1 MDVKNNLHNNKS
13 NPRKLNLLYLGLLL
27 FVTLLTTLYLAS
39 SKAIFAVS
47 DWTFHA
53 ARVEEIY
60 LNLKSGS
67 FFTFIAARTFHNTGA
82 ASFLFYPCI
91 FLYPWAFLRFILSP
105 VNAFYAWYALVTF
118 ATATI
123 SYFSMKA
130 YSKKSLAS
138 FIFSLVYTFAPYRLY
153 LGEAVF
159 GEYLAVT
166 FLPLL
171 FLGIYE
177 VLWGDK
183 KKWYLLAISGALVAY
198 AHILSVFLS
207 LQFAVILFI
216 IKLITSRGI
225 SKDRIKSL
233 LLSAGVCVF
242 LVLPVIVPFFTDF
255 IGQGLFSAYPGIVY
269 TMAMGPRNLLLNPF
283 SAPQNS
289 WNLSFMLM
297 LTILTA
303 WAFIKSRR
311 NWIIYGLGLF
321 ACFLTTRYFPWKLTA
336 GTPFEMVQLPV
347 RYLSYAS
354 LFLTILFAL
363 GSSSVLE
370 EHVTGR
376 KKLALSCSLAVF
388 MALFSLSSLSVYRD
402 TLKHV
407 QDMPKTSANS
417 TQPAPFKRL
426 RDYNYYN
433 QFNYKILFGAF
444 DYMPKSSLTSVQ
456 KQNSLLMHQAYL
468 NGKTLILS
476 PLIKANQISYQVKS
490 EKAADVD
497 LPVIAYKHTTVSVNG
512 QKHAF
517 RRGNRGTVVVGLK
530 RGQNTVTVGYKASP
544 VFYLG
549 IVISILSWLALLI
562 YLVKFKAKYAQ

>member
-1 MDVKNNLHNNKS
+1 MDVKNNLHTNSEN

-39 SKAIFAVS
+39 SKAIFAFS

-82 ASFLFYPCI
+82 ASFLFYPYI
-91 FLYPWAFLRFILSP
+91 FFYPWAFLRFILSP

-118 ATATI
+118 ATAAI
-123 SYFSMKA
+123 SFFSMKA
-130 YSKKSLAS
+130 YSQKSLAS

-153 LGEAVF
+153 LGGAVF

-183 KKWYLLAISGALVAY
+183 KKWYLLAIGGALVAY

-207 LQFAVILFI
+207 LEFAAILFV

-233 LLSAGVCVF
+233 LLAAGTCVL

-255 IGQGLFSAYPGIVY
+255 IGQGLSSAKPGISY
-269 TMAMGPRNLLLNPF
+269 TMEPLYLLLNSF
-283 SAPQNS
+283 SAQKG
-289 WNLSFMLM
+289 WKLSFMLM
-297 LTILTA
+297 LTIFTA
-303 WAFIKSRR
+303 WAFIKSQR

-336 GTPFEMVQLPV
+336 GTPFEMVQLTA

-363 GSSSVLE
+363 GSNDILE
-370 EHVTGR
+370 EHVAGR

-426 RDYNYYN
+426 RDYNYHN

-444 DYMPKSSLTSVQ
+444 DYMPKSSLTSLQ

-468 NGKTLILS
+468 NGKTLTLS
-476 PLIKANQISYQVKS
+476 PLIKANQITYQVKS

-517 RRGNRGTVVVGLK
+517 RRGSRGTVVVSLK
-530 RGQNTVTVGYKASP
+530 RGQNTITAGYKASP
-544 VFYLG
+544 VFYLS
-549 IVISILSWLALLI
+549 IVISILSWLVLLI
-562 YLVKFKAKYAQ
+562 YLVKFKAKYA

>member
-1 MDVKNNLHNNKS
+1 MDVKNNLHTNSEN

-39 SKAIFAVS
+39 SKAIFAFS

-82 ASFLFYPCI
+82 ASFLFYPYI
-91 FLYPWAFLRFILSP
+91 FFYPWAFLRFILSP

-118 ATATI
+118 ATAAI
-123 SYFSMKA
+123 SFFSMKA
-130 YSKKSLAS
+130 YSQKSLAS

-153 LGEAVF
+153 LGGAVF

-177 VLWGDK
+177 VLWGNK
-183 KKWYLLAISGALVAY
+183 KKWYLLAIGGALVAY

-207 LQFAVILFI
+207 LEFAAILFV

-233 LLSAGVCVF
+233 LLAAGTCVL

-255 IGQGLFSAYPGIVY
+255 IGQGLSSAKPGISY
-269 TMAMGPRNLLLNPF
+269 TMEPLYLLLNSF
-283 SAPQNS
+283 SAQKG
-289 WNLSFMLM
+289 WKLSFMLM
-297 LTILTA
+297 LTIFTA
-303 WAFIKSRR
+303 WAFIKSQR

-336 GTPFEMVQLPV
+336 GTPFEMVQLTA

-363 GSSSVLE
+363 GSNDILE
-370 EHVTGR
+370 EHVAGR

-402 TLKHV
+402 ILKHV

-426 RDYNYYN
+426 RDYNYHN

-444 DYMPKSSLTSVQ
+444 DYMPKSSLTSLQ

-468 NGKTLILS
+468 NGKTLTLS
-476 PLIKANQISYQVKS
+476 PLIKANQITYQVKS

-517 RRGNRGTVVVGLK
+517 RRGSRGTVVVSLK
-530 RGQNTVTVGYKASP
+530 RGQNTITAGYKASP
-544 VFYLG
+544 VFYLS
-549 IVISILSWLALLI
+549 IVISILSWLVLLI
-562 YLVKFKAKYAQ
+562 YLVKFKAKYA

>member
-1 MDVKNNLHNNKS
+1 M
-13 NPRKLNLLYLGLLL
+13 NLLYLGLLL

-39 SKAIFAVS
+39 TKAIFAFS

-53 ARVEEIY
+53 SRVEEIY

-82 ASFLFYPCI
+82 ASFLFYPYI
-91 FLYPWAFLRFILSP
+91 FFYPWAFLRFVLSP

-118 ATATI
+118 ATAAI
-123 SYFSMKA
+123 SYFSMKS

-153 LGEAVF
+153 LGGAVF

-183 KKWYLLAISGALVAY
+183 KKWYLLAIGGALVAY

-207 LQFAVILFI
+207 LEFAVILFI

-233 LLSAGVCVF
+233 LLAAGVCVL

-255 IGQGLFSAYPGIVY
+255 IGQGLSSAKPGISY
-269 TMAMGPRNLLLNPF
+269 TMEPLYLLLNSF
-283 SAPQNS
+283 SAQKG
-289 WNLSFMLM
+289 WKLSFMLM
-297 LTILTA
+297 LTIFTA

-321 ACFLTTRYFPWKLTA
+321 ACFLATRYFPWKLTA
-336 GTPFEMVQLPV
+336 GTPFEMFQLTA

-363 GSSSVLE
+363 GSDDVLE
-370 EHVTGR
+370 EHVAGR
-376 KKLALSCSLAVF
+376 KKLTLSCSLAVF
-388 MALFSLSSLSVYRD
+388 MALFSLSSLSVYQD

-407 QDMPKTSANS
+407 QDMPKITANS

-426 RDYNYYN
+426 RNYNYYN

-444 DYMPKSSLTSVQ
+444 DYMPKSSLTSLQ

-468 NGKTLILS
+468 NGKTLTLS
-476 PLIKANQISYQVKS
+476 PLIKANQITYQVKS

-517 RRGNRGTVVVGLK
+517 HRGNRGTVVVGLK
-530 RGQNTVTVGYKASP
+530 RGQNTITVGYKASP
-544 VFYLG
+544 VFYLS
-549 IVISILSWLALLI
+549 IVISIFSWLALLI
-562 YLVKFKAKYAQ
+562 YLVKFRTK

>member
-1 MDVKNNLHNNKS
+1 MDVKNNLHNNGES

-39 SKAIFAVS
+39 TKAIFAFS

-53 ARVEEIY
+53 SRVEEIY

-82 ASFLFYPCI
+82 ASFLFYPYI
-91 FLYPWAFLRFILSP
+91 FFYPWAFLRFVLSP

-118 ATATI
+118 STAAI
-123 SYFSMKA
+123 SYFSMKS

-153 LGEAVF
+153 LGGAVF

-183 KKWYLLAISGALVAY
+183 KKWYLLAIGGALVAY

-207 LQFAVILFI
+207 LEFAVILFI

-233 LLSAGVCVF
+233 LLAAGVCVL

-255 IGQGLFSAYPGIVY
+255 IGQGLSSAKPGISY
-269 TMAMGPRNLLLNPF
+269 TMEPLYLLLNSF
-283 SAPQNS
+283 SAQKG
-289 WNLSFMLM
+289 WKLSFMLM
-297 LTILTA
+297 LTIFTA

-336 GTPFEMVQLPV
+336 GTPFEMVQLTA

-363 GSSSVLE
+363 GSDDVLE
-370 EHVTGR
+370 EHVAGR
-376 KKLALSCSLAVF
+376 KKLTLSCSLAVF
-388 MALFSLSSLSVYRD
+388 MALFSLSSLSVYWD
-402 TLKHV
+402 TLQHV
-407 QDMPKTSANS
+407 QDMPKTTANS

-426 RDYNYYN
+426 RNYNYYN

-444 DYMPKSSLTSVQ
+444 DYMPKSSLTSLQ

-468 NGKTLILS
+468 NGKTLTLS
-476 PLIKANQISYQVKS
+476 PLIKANQITYQVKS
-490 EKAADVD
+490 EKTADVD
-497 LPVIAYKHTTVSVNG
+497 LPVIAYKHTIVSVNG
-512 QKHAF
+512 QEHAF

-544 VFYLG
+544 IFYLS
-549 IVISILSWLALLI
+549 IVISIFSWLALLI
-562 YLVKFKAKYAQ
+562 YLVKFRTK

>member
-1 MDVKNNLHNNKS
+1 MDVKNNLHNNGES

-39 SKAIFAVS
+39 SKAIFAFS

-53 ARVEEIY
+53 SRVEEIY

-82 ASFLFYPCI
+82 ASFLFYPYI
-91 FLYPWAFLRFILSP
+91 FFYPWAFLRFVLSP

-118 ATATI
+118 ATAAI

-153 LGEAVF
+153 LGGAVF

-183 KKWYLLAISGALVAY
+183 KKWYLLAIGGALVAY

-207 LQFAVILFI
+207 LEFAVILFI

-225 SKDRIKSL
+225 SKDRIMSL
-233 LLSAGVCVF
+233 LLAAGVCVL

-255 IGQGLFSAYPGIVY
+255 IGQGLSSAKPGISY
-269 TMAMGPRNLLLNPF
+269 TMEPLYLLLNSF
-283 SAPQNS
+283 SAQKG
-289 WNLSFMLM
+289 WKLSFMLM
-297 LTILTA
+297 LTIFTA
-303 WAFIKSRR
+303 WAFIKSQR

-336 GTPFEMVQLPV
+336 GTPFEMVQLTA

-363 GSSSVLE
+363 GSNDILE
-370 EHVTGR
+370 EHVAGR
-376 KKLALSCSLAVF
+376 KKLALGCSLAVF

-407 QDMPKTSANS
+407 QDMPKTTANS

-426 RDYNYYN
+426 RNYNYYN

-444 DYMPKSSLTSVQ
+444 DYMPKSSLTSLQ

-468 NGKTLILS
+468 NGKTLTLS
-476 PLIKANQISYQVKS
+476 PLIKANQITYQVKS

-517 RRGNRGTVVVGLK
+517 RRGSRGTVVVSIK
-530 RGQNTVTVGYKASP
+530 RGQNTITAGYKASP
-544 VFYLG
+544 IFYLS
-549 IVISILSWLALLI
+549 IVISILSWLVLLI
-562 YLVKFKAKYAQ
+562 YLVKFKAKYA

>member
-1 MDVKNNLHNNKS
+1 MDVKNNLHTNSEN

-39 SKAIFAVS
+39 SKAIFAFS

-82 ASFLFYPCI
+82 ASFLFYPYI
-91 FLYPWAFLRFILSP
+91 FFYPWAFLRFILSP

-118 ATATI
+118 ATAAI
-123 SYFSMKA
+123 SFFSMKA
-130 YSKKSLAS
+130 YSQKSLAS

-153 LGEAVF
+153 LGGAVF

-183 KKWYLLAISGALVAY
+183 KKWYLLAIGGALVAY

-207 LQFAVILFI
+207 LEFAAILFV

-233 LLSAGVCVF
+233 LLAAGTCVL

-255 IGQGLFSAYPGIVY
+255 IGQGLSSAKPGISY
-269 TMAMGPRNLLLNPF
+269 TMEPLYLLLNSF
-283 SAPQNS
+283 SAQKG
-289 WNLSFMLM
+289 WKLSFMLM
-297 LTILTA
+297 LTIFTA
-303 WAFIKSRR
+303 WAFIKSQR

-336 GTPFEMVQLPV
+336 GTPFEMVQLTA

-363 GSSSVLE
+363 GSNDILE
-370 EHVTGR
+370 EYVAGR
-376 KKLALSCSLAVF
+376 KKLALGCSLAVF

-402 TLKHV
+402 ILKHV

-426 RDYNYYN
+426 RDYNYHN

-444 DYMPKSSLTSVQ
+444 DYMPKSSLTSLQ

-468 NGKTLILS
+468 NGKTLTLS
-476 PLIKANQISYQVKS
+476 PLIKANQITYQVKS

-517 RRGNRGTVVVGLK
+517 RRGSRGTVVVSLK
-530 RGQNTVTVGYKASP
+530 RGQNTITAGYKASP
-544 VFYLG
+544 VFYLS
-549 IVISILSWLALLI
+549 IVISILSWLVLLI
-562 YLVKFKAKYAQ
+562 YLVKFKAKYA

>member
-1 MDVKNNLHNNKS
+1 MDVKNNLHTNSENN
-13 NPRKLNLLYLGLLL
+13 PHKLNLLYLGLLL

-39 SKAIFAVS
+39 SKAIFAFS

-82 ASFLFYPCI
+82 ASFLFYPYI
-91 FLYPWAFLRFILSP
+91 FFYPWAFLRFILSP

-118 ATATI
+118 ATAAI
-123 SYFSMKA
+123 SFFSMKA
-130 YSKKSLAS
+130 YSQKSLAS

-153 LGEAVF
+153 LGGAVF

-183 KKWYLLAISGALVAY
+183 KKWYLLAIGGALVAY

-207 LQFAVILFI
+207 LEFAALLFV

-233 LLSAGVCVF
+233 LLAAGTCVL

-255 IGQGLFSAYPGIVY
+255 IGQGLSSAKPGISY
-269 TMAMGPRNLLLNPF
+269 TMEPLYLLLNSF
-283 SAPQNS
+283 SAQKG
-289 WNLSFMLM
+289 WKLSFMLM
-297 LTILTA
+297 LTIFTA
-303 WAFIKSRR
+303 WAFIKSQR

-336 GTPFEMVQLPV
+336 GTPFEMVQLTA

-363 GSSSVLE
+363 GSNDILE
-370 EHVTGR
+370 EHVAGR

-402 TLKHV
+402 ILKHV

-426 RDYNYYN
+426 RDYNYHN

-444 DYMPKSSLTSVQ
+444 DYMPKSSLTSLQ

-468 NGKTLILS
+468 NGKTLTLS
-476 PLIKANQISYQVKS
+476 PLIKANQITYQVKS

-517 RRGNRGTVVVGLK
+517 RRGSRGTVVISLK
-530 RGQNTVTVGYKASP
+530 RGQNTITIGYKASP
-544 VFYLG
+544 VFYLS
-549 IVISILSWLALLI
+549 IVISILSWLVLLI
-562 YLVKFKAKYAQ
+562 YLVKFKAKYA

>member
-1 MDVKNNLHNNKS
+1 MDVKNNLHNNGES

-39 SKAIFAVS
+39 TKAIFAFS

-53 ARVEEIY
+53 SRVEEIY

-82 ASFLFYPCI
+82 ASFLFYPYI
-91 FLYPWAFLRFILSP
+91 FFYPWAFLRFVLSP

-118 ATATI
+118 ATAAI
-123 SYFSMKA
+123 SYFSMKS

-138 FIFSLVYTFAPYRLY
+138 FIFSLLYTFAPYRLY
-153 LGEAVF
+153 LGGAVF

-183 KKWYLLAISGALVAY
+183 KKWYLLAIGGALVAY

-207 LQFAVILFI
+207 LEFAVILFI

-233 LLSAGVCVF
+233 LLAAGVCVL

-255 IGQGLFSAYPGIVY
+255 IGQGLSSAKPGISY
-269 TMAMGPRNLLLNPF
+269 TMEPLYLLLNSF
-283 SAPQNS
+283 SAQKG
-289 WNLSFMLM
+289 WKLSFMLM
-297 LTILTA
+297 LTIFTA

-336 GTPFEMVQLPV
+336 GTPFEMVQLTA

-363 GSSSVLE
+363 GSDDVLE
-370 EHVTGR
+370 EHVAGR

-388 MALFSLSSLSVYRD
+388 MALFSLSSLSVYWD
-402 TLKHV
+402 TLQHV
-407 QDMPKTSANS
+407 QDMPKTTANS

-426 RDYNYYN
+426 RNYNYYN

-444 DYMPKSSLTSVQ
+444 DYMPKSSLTSLQ

-468 NGKTLILS
+468 NGKTL
-476 PLIKANQISYQVKS
+476 
-490 EKAADVD
+490 
-497 LPVIAYKHTTVSVNG
+497 T
-512 QKHAF
+512 
-517 RRGNRGTVVVGLK
+517 
-530 RGQNTVTVGYKASP
+530 
-544 VFYLG
+544 
-549 IVISILSWLALLI
+549 
-562 YLVKFKAKYAQ
+562 

>member
-1 MDVKNNLHNNKS
+1 MDVKNNLHNNGES

-39 SKAIFAVS
+39 TKAIFAFS

-53 ARVEEIY
+53 SRVEEIY

-82 ASFLFYPCI
+82 ASFLFYPYI
-91 FLYPWAFLRFILSP
+91 FFYPWAFLRFVLSP
-105 VNAFYAWYALVTF
+105 VNAFYAWYTLVTF
-118 ATATI
+118 ATAAI
-123 SYFSMKA
+123 SYFSMKS

-153 LGEAVF
+153 LGGAVF

-183 KKWYLLAISGALVAY
+183 RKWYLLAIGGVLVAY
-198 AHILSVFLS
+198 AHILSIFLS
-207 LQFAVILFI
+207 LEFAVILFI

-225 SKDRIKSL
+225 SKDRIMSL
-233 LLSAGVCVF
+233 LLAAGVCVL

-255 IGQGLFSAYPGIVY
+255 IGQGLSSAKPGISY
-269 TMAMGPRNLLLNPF
+269 TMEPLYLLLNSF
-283 SAPQNS
+283 SAQKG
-289 WNLSFMLM
+289 WKLSFMLM
-297 LTILTA
+297 LTIFTA

-336 GTPFEMVQLPV
+336 GTPFEMVQLTA

-363 GSSSVLE
+363 GSDDVLE
-370 EHVTGR
+370 EHVAGR
-376 KKLALSCSLAVF
+376 KKLTLSCSLAVF
-388 MALFSLSSLSVYRD
+388 MALFSLSSLSVYQD

-407 QDMPKTSANS
+407 QDMPKTTANS

-426 RDYNYYN
+426 RNYNYYN

-444 DYMPKSSLTSVQ
+444 DYMPKSSLTSLQ

-468 NGKTLILS
+468 SGKTLTLS
-476 PLIKANQISYQVKS
+476 PLIKANQITYQVKS

-530 RGQNTVTVGYKASP
+530 RGQNTITAGYKASP
-544 VFYLG
+544 VFYLS
-549 IVISILSWLALLI
+549 IVISIFSWLALLI
-562 YLVKFKAKYAQ
+562 YLVKFRTK

>member
-1 MDVKNNLHNNKS
+1 MDVKNNLHTNSEN
-13 NPRKLNLLYLGLLL
+13 NPRKLNLLYLCLLL

-39 SKAIFAVS
+39 SKAIFAFS

-82 ASFLFYPCI
+82 ASFLFYPYI
-91 FLYPWAFLRFILSP
+91 FFYPWAFLRFILSP

-118 ATATI
+118 ATAAI
-123 SYFSMKA
+123 SFFSMKA
-130 YSKKSLAS
+130 YSQKSLAS

-153 LGEAVF
+153 LGGAVF

-183 KKWYLLAISGALVAY
+183 KKWYLLAIGGALVAY

-207 LQFAVILFI
+207 LEFAAILFV

-225 SKDRIKSL
+225 SKDRVKSL
-233 LLSAGVCVF
+233 LLAAGTCVL

-255 IGQGLFSAYPGIVY
+255 IGQGLSSAKPGISY
-269 TMAMGPRNLLLNPF
+269 TMGPRYLLLNSF
-283 SAPQNS
+283 SAQKG
-289 WNLSFMLM
+289 WKLSFMLM
-297 LTILTA
+297 LTIFTA
-303 WAFIKSRR
+303 WAFIKSQR

-336 GTPFEMVQLPV
+336 GTPFEMVQLTA

-388 MALFSLSSLSVYRD
+388 MALFSLSSLSVYQD
-402 TLKHV
+402 ILKHV

-444 DYMPKSSLTSVQ
+444 DYMPKSSLTSLQ

-468 NGKTLILS
+468 NGKTLTLS
-476 PLIKANQISYQVKS
+476 PLIKANQITYQVKS

-517 RRGNRGTVVVGLK
+517 RRGSRGAVVVGLK

-544 VFYLG
+544 VFYLS
-549 IVISILSWLALLI
+549 IVISIISWLALLI
-562 YLVKFKAKYAQ
+562 YLVKFKAKYA

>member
-1 MDVKNNLHNNKS
+1 MDVKNNLHTNSEN

-39 SKAIFAVS
+39 SKAIFAFS

-82 ASFLFYPCI
+82 ASFLFYPYI
-91 FLYPWAFLRFILSP
+91 FFYPWALLRFILSP

-118 ATATI
+118 ATAAI
-123 SYFSMKA
+123 SFFSMKA
-130 YSKKSLAS
+130 YSQKSLAS

-153 LGEAVF
+153 LGGAVF

-183 KKWYLLAISGALVAY
+183 KKWYLLAIGGALVAY

-207 LQFAVILFI
+207 LEFAAILFV

-225 SKDRIKSL
+225 SKDRIMSL
-233 LLSAGVCVF
+233 LLAAGVCVL

-255 IGQGLFSAYPGIVY
+255 IGQGLSSAKPGISY
-269 TMAMGPRNLLLNPF
+269 TMEPLYLLLNSF
-283 SAPQNS
+283 SAQKG
-289 WNLSFMLM
+289 WKLSFMLM
-297 LTILTA
+297 LTIFTA

-321 ACFLTTRYFPWKLTA
+321 ACFLTTGYFPWKLTA
-336 GTPFEMVQLPV
+336 GTPFEMVQLTA

-363 GSSSVLE
+363 GSDDVLE
-370 EHVTGR
+370 EHVAGR
-376 KKLALSCSLAVF
+376 KKLALNCSLAVF

-402 TLKHV
+402 TLTHV
-407 QDMPKTSANS
+407 QDMPKTTANS

-426 RDYNYYN
+426 RNYNYYN

-444 DYMPKSSLTSVQ
+444 DYMPKSSLTSLQ

-468 NGKTLILS
+468 NGKTLSLS
-476 PLIKANQISYQVKS
+476 PLIKANQITYQVKT

-517 RRGNRGTVVVGLK
+517 RRGSRGTVVVSLK
-530 RGQNTVTVGYKASP
+530 RGQNTITAGYKASP
-544 VFYLG
+544 VFYLS
-549 IVISILSWLALLI
+549 IVISILSWLVLLI
-562 YLVKFKAKYAQ
+562 YLVKFKAKYA

>member
-1 MDVKNNLHNNKS
+1 MDVKNNLHNNGES

-39 SKAIFAVS
+39 TKAIFAFS

-53 ARVEEIY
+53 SRVEEIY

-82 ASFLFYPCI
+82 ASFLFYPYI
-91 FLYPWAFLRFILSP
+91 FFYPWAFLRFVLSP
-105 VNAFYAWYALVTF
+105 VNAFYAWYTLVTF
-118 ATATI
+118 ATAAI
-123 SYFSMKA
+123 SYFSMKS

-153 LGEAVF
+153 LGGAVF

-183 KKWYLLAISGALVAY
+183 RKWYLLAIGGVLVAY

-207 LQFAVILFI
+207 LEFAVILFI

-225 SKDRIKSL
+225 SKDRIMSL
-233 LLSAGVCVF
+233 LLAAGVCVL

-255 IGQGLFSAYPGIVY
+255 IGQGLSSAKPGISY
-269 TMAMGPRNLLLNPF
+269 TMEPLYLLLNSF
-283 SAPQNS
+283 SAQKG
-289 WNLSFMLM
+289 WKLSFMLM
-297 LTILTA
+297 LTIFTA

-336 GTPFEMVQLPV
+336 GTPFEMVQLTA

-363 GSSSVLE
+363 GSDDVLE
-370 EHVTGR
+370 EHVAGR
-376 KKLALSCSLAVF
+376 KKLTLSCSLAVF
-388 MALFSLSSLSVYRD
+388 MALFSLSSLSVYQD

-407 QDMPKTSANS
+407 QDMPKTTANS

-426 RDYNYYN
+426 RNYNYYN

-444 DYMPKSSLTSVQ
+444 DYMPKSSLTSLQ

-468 NGKTLILS
+468 NGKTLTLS
-476 PLIKANQISYQVKS
+476 PLIKANQITYQVKS

-530 RGQNTVTVGYKASP
+530 RGQNTITVGYKASP
-544 VFYLG
+544 VFYLS
-549 IVISILSWLALLI
+549 IVISIFSWLALLI
-562 YLVKFKAKYAQ
+562 YLVKFRTK

>member
-1 MDVKNNLHNNKS
+1 MDVKNNLYTNSEN

-39 SKAIFAVS
+39 SKAIFAFS

-82 ASFLFYPCI
+82 ASFLFYPYI
-91 FLYPWAFLRFILSP
+91 FFYPWAFLRFILSP

-118 ATATI
+118 ATAAI
-123 SYFSMKA
+123 SFFSMKA
-130 YSKKSLAS
+130 YSQKSLAS

-153 LGEAVF
+153 LGGAVF

-183 KKWYLLAISGALVAY
+183 KKWYLLAIGGALVAY

-207 LQFAVILFI
+207 LEFAAILFV

-233 LLSAGVCVF
+233 LLAAGTCVL

-255 IGQGLFSAYPGIVY
+255 IGQGLSSAKPGISY
-269 TMAMGPRNLLLNPF
+269 TMEPLYLLLNSF
-283 SAPQNS
+283 SAQKG
-289 WNLSFMLM
+289 WKLSFMLM
-297 LTILTA
+297 LTIFTA
-303 WAFIKSRR
+303 WAFIKSQR

-336 GTPFEMVQLPV
+336 GTPFEMVQLTA

-363 GSSSVLE
+363 GSNDILE
-370 EHVTGR
+370 EYVAGR
-376 KKLALSCSLAVF
+376 KKLALGCSLAVF

-402 TLKHV
+402 ILKHV

-444 DYMPKSSLTSVQ
+444 DYMPKSSLTSLQ

-468 NGKTLILS
+468 NGKTLTLS
-476 PLIKANQISYQVKS
+476 PLIKANQITYQVKS

-517 RRGNRGTVVVGLK
+517 RRGSRGTVVVSLK
-530 RGQNTVTVGYKASP
+530 RGQNTITAGYKASP
-544 VFYLG
+544 VFYLS

-562 YLVKFKAKYAQ
+562 YLVKFKAKYA

>member
-1 MDVKNNLHNNKS
+1 LDVKNNLHTNSEN

-39 SKAIFAVS
+39 SKAIFAFS

-82 ASFLFYPCI
+82 ASFLFYPYI
-91 FLYPWAFLRFILSP
+91 FFYPWAFLRFILSP

-118 ATATI
+118 ATAAI
-123 SYFSMKA
+123 SFFSMKA
-130 YSKKSLAS
+130 YSQKSLAS

-153 LGEAVF
+153 LGGAVF

-183 KKWYLLAISGALVAY
+183 KKWYLLAIGGALVAY

-207 LQFAVILFI
+207 LEFAAILFV

-233 LLSAGVCVF
+233 LLAAGTCVL

-255 IGQGLFSAYPGIVY
+255 IGQGLSSAKPGISY
-269 TMAMGPRNLLLNPF
+269 TMEPLYLLLNSF
-283 SAPQNS
+283 SAQKG
-289 WNLSFMLM
+289 WKLSFMLM
-297 LTILTA
+297 LTIFTA
-303 WAFIKSRR
+303 WAFIKSQR

-336 GTPFEMVQLPV
+336 GTPFEMVQLTA

-363 GSSSVLE
+363 GSNDILE
-370 EHVTGR
+370 EYVAGR
-376 KKLALSCSLAVF
+376 KKLALGCSLAVF

-402 TLKHV
+402 ILKHV

-426 RDYNYYN
+426 RDYNYHN

-444 DYMPKSSLTSVQ
+444 DYMPKSSLTSLQ

-468 NGKTLILS
+468 NGKTLTLS
-476 PLIKANQISYQVKS
+476 PLIKANQITYQVKS
-490 EKAADVD
+490 EKSADVD

-517 RRGNRGTVVVGLK
+517 RRGSRGTVVVSLK
-530 RGQNTVTVGYKASP
+530 RGQNTITAGYKASP
-544 VFYLG
+544 VFYLS
-549 IVISILSWLALLI
+549 IVISILSWLVLLI
-562 YLVKFKAKYAQ
+562 YLVKFKAKYA

>member
-1 MDVKNNLHNNKS
+1 MNLI
-13 NPRKLNLLYLGLLL
+13 YLGLLL

-39 SKAIFAVS
+39 TKAIFAFS

-82 ASFLFYPCI
+82 ASFLFYPYI
-91 FLYPWAFLRFILSP
+91 FFYPWAFLRFVLSP

-118 ATATI
+118 ATAAI
-123 SYFSMKA
+123 SYFSMKT
-130 YSKKSLAS
+130 YSQKSLAS

-153 LGEAVF
+153 LGGAVF

-177 VLWGDK
+177 VLWGNK
-183 KKWYLLAISGALVAY
+183 NKWYLLAIGGALIAY

-207 LQFAVILFI
+207 LEFAVILFI

-225 SKDRIKSL
+225 SEDRLKSL
-233 LLSAGVCVF
+233 FLAASVCIF

-255 IGQGLFSAYPGIVY
+255 IGQGLSSAKPGINY
-269 TMAMGPRNLLLNPF
+269 TIGPRYLLLNSF
-283 SAPQNS
+283 SAQKG
-289 WNLSFMLM
+289 WKLSFMLM
-297 LTILTA
+297 LTIFTA

-311 NWIIYGLGLF
+311 NWIIYALGLF

-336 GTPFEMVQLPV
+336 GSPFEMVQLTA

-363 GSSSVLE
+363 GSNDVLE
-370 EHVTGR
+370 EHVADR
-376 KKLALSCSLAVF
+376 KKLALCCSLAVF

-402 TLKHV
+402 TLKRV
-407 QDMPKTSANS
+407 KDMPKTSANS
-417 TQPAPFKRL
+417 TQPAPFNRL

-456 KQNSLLMHQAYL
+456 KQNSLLIHQAYL
-468 NGKTLILS
+468 NGKTLTLS
-476 PLIKANQISYQVKS
+476 PSIKANQITYQVKS
-490 EKAADVD
+490 EKAADID
-497 LPVIAYKHTTVSVNG
+497 LPVIAYKHTTVSVNK
-512 QKHAF
+512 QSRPFH
-517 RRGNRGTVVVGLK
+517 RGNRGTVVVQIN
-530 RGQNTVTVGYKASP
+530 RGQNIVAVSYKASP
-544 VFYLG
+544 VLYLS
-549 IVISILSWLALLI
+549 IVISIISWLALLI
-562 YLVKFKAKYAQ
+562 YLFKFKTK

>member
-1 MDVKNNLHNNKS
+1 MDVKNNLHNNGES

-39 SKAIFAVS
+39 TKAIFAFS

-53 ARVEEIY
+53 SRVEEIY

-82 ASFLFYPCI
+82 ASFLFYPYI
-91 FLYPWAFLRFILSP
+91 FFYPWAFLRFVLSP

-118 ATATI
+118 STAAI
-123 SYFSMKA
+123 SYFSMKS

-153 LGEAVF
+153 LGGAVF

-183 KKWYLLAISGALVAY
+183 RKWYLLAIGGALVAY

-207 LQFAVILFI
+207 LEFAVILFI

-233 LLSAGVCVF
+233 LLAAGVCVL

-255 IGQGLFSAYPGIVY
+255 IGQGLSSAKPGISY
-269 TMAMGPRNLLLNPF
+269 TMEPLYLLLNSF
-283 SAPQNS
+283 SAQKG
-289 WNLSFMLM
+289 WKLSFMLM
-297 LTILTA
+297 LTIFTA

-336 GTPFEMVQLPV
+336 GTPFEMVQLTA

-363 GSSSVLE
+363 GSDDVLE
-370 EHVTGR
+370 EHVAGR
-376 KKLALSCSLAVF
+376 KKLTLSCSLAVF
-388 MALFSLSSLSVYRD
+388 MALFSLSSLSVYWD
-402 TLKHV
+402 TLQHV
-407 QDMPKTSANS
+407 QDMPKTTANS

-426 RDYNYYN
+426 RNYNYYN

-444 DYMPKSSLTSVQ
+444 DYMPKSSLTSLQ

-468 NGKTLILS
+468 NGKTLTLS
-476 PLIKANQISYQVKS
+476 PLIKANQITYQVKS
-490 EKAADVD
+490 EKTADVD
-497 LPVIAYKHTTVSVNG
+497 LPVIAYKHTIVSVNG
-512 QKHAF
+512 QEHAF

-544 VFYLG
+544 IFYLS
-549 IVISILSWLALLI
+549 IVISIFSWLALLI
-562 YLVKFKAKYAQ
+562 YLVKFRTK

>member
-1 MDVKNNLHNNKS
+1 MDVKNNLHNNGES

-39 SKAIFAVS
+39 TKAIFAFS

-53 ARVEEIY
+53 SRVEEIY

-82 ASFLFYPCI
+82 ASFLFYPYI
-91 FLYPWAFLRFILSP
+91 FFYPWAFLRFVLSP

-118 ATATI
+118 STAAI
-123 SYFSMKA
+123 SYFSMKS

-153 LGEAVF
+153 LGGAVF

-183 KKWYLLAISGALVAY
+183 KKWYLLAIGGALVAY

-207 LQFAVILFI
+207 LEFAVILFI

-233 LLSAGVCVF
+233 LLAAGVCVL

-255 IGQGLFSAYPGIVY
+255 IGQGLSSAKPGISY
-269 TMAMGPRNLLLNPF
+269 TMEPLYLLLNSF
-283 SAPQNS
+283 SAQKG
-289 WNLSFMLM
+289 WKLSFMLM
-297 LTILTA
+297 LTIFTA

-336 GTPFEMVQLPV
+336 GTPFEMVQLTA

-363 GSSSVLE
+363 GSDDVLE
-370 EHVTGR
+370 EHVAGR
-376 KKLALSCSLAVF
+376 KKLTLSCSLAVF
-388 MALFSLSSLSVYRD
+388 MALFSLSSLSVYWD
-402 TLKHV
+402 TLQHV
-407 QDMPKTSANS
+407 QDMPKTTANS

-426 RDYNYYN
+426 RNYNYYN

-444 DYMPKSSLTSVQ
+444 DYMPKSSLTSLQ

-468 NGKTLILS
+468 NGKTLTLS
-476 PLIKANQISYQVKS
+476 PLIKANQITYQVKS
-490 EKAADVD
+490 EKTADVD
-497 LPVIAYKHTTVSVNG
+497 LPVIAYKHTIVSVNG
-512 QKHAF
+512 QEYAF

-544 VFYLG
+544 IFYLS
-549 IVISILSWLALLI
+549 IVISIFSWLALLI
-562 YLVKFKAKYAQ
+562 YLVKFRTK

>member
-1 MDVKNNLHNNKS
+1 MDVKNNLHTNSEN

-39 SKAIFAVS
+39 SKAIFAFS

-82 ASFLFYPCI
+82 ASFLFYPYI
-91 FLYPWAFLRFILSP
+91 FFYPWAFLRFILSP

-118 ATATI
+118 ATAAI
-123 SYFSMKA
+123 SFFSMKV
-130 YSKKSLAS
+130 YSQKSLAS

-153 LGEAVF
+153 LGGAVF

-177 VLWGDK
+177 VLWGNK
-183 KKWYLLAISGALVAY
+183 KKWYLLAIGGALVAY

-207 LQFAVILFI
+207 LEFAAILFV

-233 LLSAGVCVF
+233 LLAAGTCVL

-255 IGQGLFSAYPGIVY
+255 IGQGLSSAKPGISY
-269 TMAMGPRNLLLNPF
+269 TMEPLYLLLNSF
-283 SAPQNS
+283 SAQKG
-289 WNLSFMLM
+289 WKLSFMLM
-297 LTILTA
+297 LTIFTA
-303 WAFIKSRR
+303 WAFIKSQR

-336 GTPFEMVQLPV
+336 GTPFEMVQLTA

-363 GSSSVLE
+363 GSNNILE
-370 EHVTGR
+370 KHVDGR

-402 TLKHV
+402 ILKHV

-426 RDYNYYN
+426 RDYNYHN

-444 DYMPKSSLTSVQ
+444 DYMPKSSLTSLQ

-468 NGKTLILS
+468 NGKTLTLS
-476 PLIKANQISYQVKS
+476 PLIKANQITYQVKS

-512 QKHAF
+512 QKNAF
-517 RRGNRGTVVVGLK
+517 RRGSRGTVVVSLK
-530 RGQNTVTVGYKASP
+530 RGQNTITIGYKASP
-544 VFYLG
+544 VFYLS

-562 YLVKFKAKYAQ
+562 YLVKFKAKYA

>member
-1 MDVKNNLHNNKS
+1 MDVKNNLHNNGES

-39 SKAIFAVS
+39 TKAIFAFS

-53 ARVEEIY
+53 SRVEEIY

-82 ASFLFYPCI
+82 ASFLFYPYI
-91 FLYPWAFLRFILSP
+91 FFYPWAFLRFVLSP

-118 ATATI
+118 STAAI
-123 SYFSMKA
+123 SYFSMKS

-153 LGEAVF
+153 LGGAVF

-183 KKWYLLAISGALVAY
+183 KKWYLLAIGGALVAY

-207 LQFAVILFI
+207 LEFAVILFI

-233 LLSAGVCVF
+233 LFAAGVCVL

-255 IGQGLFSAYPGIVY
+255 IGQGLSSAKPGISY
-269 TMAMGPRNLLLNPF
+269 TMEPLYLLLNSF
-283 SAPQNS
+283 SAQKG
-289 WNLSFMLM
+289 WKLSFMLM
-297 LTILTA
+297 LTIFTA

-321 ACFLTTRYFPWKLTA
+321 AYFLATRYFPWKLTA
-336 GTPFEMVQLPV
+336 GTPFEMVQLTA

-363 GSSSVLE
+363 GSDDVLE
-370 EHVTGR
+370 EHVAGR
-376 KKLALSCSLAVF
+376 KKLTLSCSLAVF
-388 MALFSLSSLSVYRD
+388 MALFSLSSLSVYWD
-402 TLKHV
+402 TLQHV
-407 QDMPKTSANS
+407 QDMPKTTANS

-426 RDYNYYN
+426 RNYNYYN

-444 DYMPKSSLTSVQ
+444 DYMPKSSLTSLQ

-468 NGKTLILS
+468 NGKTLTLS
-476 PLIKANQISYQVKS
+476 PLIKANQITYQVKS
-490 EKAADVD
+490 EKTADVD
-497 LPVIAYKHTTVSVNG
+497 LPVIAYKHTIVSVNG
-512 QKHAF
+512 QEHAF

-544 VFYLG
+544 IFYLS
-549 IVISILSWLALLI
+549 IVISIFSWLALLI
-562 YLVKFKAKYAQ
+562 YLVKFRTK

>member
-1 MDVKNNLHNNKS
+1 MDVKNNLHNNGES

-39 SKAIFAVS
+39 TKAIFAFS

-53 ARVEEIY
+53 SRVEEIY

-82 ASFLFYPCI
+82 ASFLFYPYI
-91 FLYPWAFLRFILSP
+91 FFYPWAFLRFVLSP

-118 ATATI
+118 ATAAI
-123 SYFSMKA
+123 SYFSMKS

-153 LGEAVF
+153 LGGAVF

-183 KKWYLLAISGALVAY
+183 KKWYLLAIGGALVAY

-207 LQFAVILFI
+207 LEFAVILFI

-233 LLSAGVCVF
+233 LLAAGVCVL

-255 IGQGLFSAYPGIVY
+255 IGQGLSSAKPGISY
-269 TMAMGPRNLLLNPF
+269 TMEPLYLLLNSF
-283 SAPQNS
+283 SAQKG
-289 WNLSFMLM
+289 WKLSFMLM
-297 LTILTA
+297 LTIFTA

-321 ACFLTTRYFPWKLTA
+321 ACFLATRYFPWKLTA
-336 GTPFEMVQLPV
+336 GTPFEMFQLTA

-363 GSSSVLE
+363 GSDDVLE
-370 EHVTGR
+370 EHVAGR
-376 KKLALSCSLAVF
+376 KKLTLSCSLAVF
-388 MALFSLSSLSVYRD
+388 MALFSLSSLSVYQD

-407 QDMPKTSANS
+407 QDMPKITANS

-426 RDYNYYN
+426 RNYNYYN

-444 DYMPKSSLTSVQ
+444 DYMPKSSLTSLQ

-468 NGKTLILS
+468 NGKTLTLS
-476 PLIKANQISYQVKS
+476 PLIKANQITYQVKS

-517 RRGNRGTVVVGLK
+517 HRGNRGTVVVGLK
-530 RGQNTVTVGYKASP
+530 RGQNTITVGYKASP
-544 VFYLG
+544 VFYLS
-549 IVISILSWLALLI
+549 IVISIFSWLALLI
-562 YLVKFKAKYAQ
+562 YLVKFRTK

>member
-1 MDVKNNLHNNKS
+1 MDVKNNLHTNSEN

-39 SKAIFAVS
+39 SKAIFAFS

-67 FFTFIAARTFHNTGA
+67 FLTFIAARTFHNTGA
-82 ASFLFYPCI
+82 ASFLFYPYI
-91 FLYPWAFLRFILSP
+91 FFYPWAFLRFILSP

-118 ATATI
+118 ATAAI
-123 SYFSMKA
+123 SFFSMKA
-130 YSKKSLAS
+130 YSQKSLAS

-153 LGEAVF
+153 LGGAVF

-183 KKWYLLAISGALVAY
+183 KKWYLLAIGGALVAY

-207 LQFAVILFI
+207 LEFAAILFV

-233 LLSAGVCVF
+233 LLAAGTCVL

-255 IGQGLFSAYPGIVY
+255 IGQGLSSAKPGISY
-269 TMAMGPRNLLLNPF
+269 TMEPRYLLLNSF
-283 SAPQNS
+283 SAQKG
-289 WNLSFMLM
+289 WKLSFMLM
-297 LTILTA
+297 LTIFTA
-303 WAFIKSRR
+303 WAFIKSQR

-336 GTPFEMVQLPV
+336 GTPFEMVQLTA

-363 GSSSVLE
+363 GSNDILE
-370 EHVTGR
+370 EYVAGR
-376 KKLALSCSLAVF
+376 KKLALGCSLAVF

-402 TLKHV
+402 ILKHV

-426 RDYNYYN
+426 RDYNYHN

-444 DYMPKSSLTSVQ
+444 DYMPKSSLTSLQ

-468 NGKTLILS
+468 NGKTLTLS
-476 PLIKANQISYQVKS
+476 PLIKANQITYQVKS

-517 RRGNRGTVVVGLK
+517 RRGSRGTVVVSLK
-530 RGQNTVTVGYKASP
+530 RGQNTITAGYKASP
-544 VFYLG
+544 VFYLS

-562 YLVKFKAKYAQ
+562 YLVKFKAKYA

>member
-1 MDVKNNLHNNKS
+1 MDVKNNLHTNSEN

-27 FVTLLTTLYLAS
+27 FVTLLITLYLAS
-39 SKAIFAVS
+39 SKAIFAFS

-82 ASFLFYPCI
+82 ASFLFYPYI
-91 FLYPWAFLRFILSP
+91 FFYPWAFLRFILSP

-118 ATATI
+118 ATAAI
-123 SYFSMKA
+123 SFFSMKA
-130 YSKKSLAS
+130 YSQKSLAS

-153 LGEAVF
+153 LGGAVF

-183 KKWYLLAISGALVAY
+183 KKWYLLAIGGALVAY

-207 LQFAVILFI
+207 LEFAAILFV

-233 LLSAGVCVF
+233 LLAAGVCVL

-255 IGQGLFSAYPGIVY
+255 IGQGLSSAKPGISY
-269 TMAMGPRNLLLNPF
+269 TMEPLYLLLNSF
-283 SAPQNS
+283 SAQKG
-289 WNLSFMLM
+289 WKLSFMLM
-297 LTILTA
+297 LTIFTA
-303 WAFIKSRR
+303 WAFIKSQR

-336 GTPFEMVQLPV
+336 GTPFEMVQLTA

-363 GSSSVLE
+363 GSNDILE
-370 EHVTGR
+370 EHVVGR
-376 KKLALSCSLAVF
+376 KKLALGCSLAVF

-426 RDYNYYN
+426 RNYNYYN

-444 DYMPKSSLTSVQ
+444 DYMPKSSLTSLQ

-468 NGKTLILS
+468 NGKTLTLS
-476 PLIKANQISYQVKS
+476 PLIKANQITYQVES

-530 RGQNTVTVGYKASP
+530 RGQNTITAGYKASP
-544 VFYLG
+544 VFYLS

-562 YLVKFKAKYAQ
+562 YLVKFRTK

>member
-1 MDVKNNLHNNKS
+1 MDVKNNLHTNSEN

-39 SKAIFAVS
+39 SKAIFAFS

-82 ASFLFYPCI
+82 ASFLFYPYI
-91 FLYPWAFLRFILSP
+91 FFYPWAFLRFILSP

-118 ATATI
+118 ATAAI
-123 SYFSMKA
+123 SFFSMKA
-130 YSKKSLAS
+130 YSQKSLAS

-153 LGEAVF
+153 LGGAVF

-183 KKWYLLAISGALVAY
+183 KKWYLLAIGGALVAY

-207 LQFAVILFI
+207 LEFAAILFV

-233 LLSAGVCVF
+233 LLAAGTCVL

-255 IGQGLFSAYPGIVY
+255 IGQGLSSAKPGISY
-269 TMAMGPRNLLLNPF
+269 TMEPLYLLLNSF
-283 SAPQNS
+283 SAQKG
-289 WNLSFMLM
+289 WKLSFMLM
-297 LTILTA
+297 LTIFTA
-303 WAFIKSRR
+303 WAFIKSQR

-336 GTPFEMVQLPV
+336 GTPFEMVQLTA

-363 GSSSVLE
+363 GSDDVLE
-370 EHVTGR
+370 EHVAGR

-402 TLKHV
+402 TLTHV
-407 QDMPKTSANS
+407 QDMPKTTANS

-426 RDYNYYN
+426 RDYNYHN

-444 DYMPKSSLTSVQ
+444 DYMPKSSLTSLQ

-468 NGKTLILS
+468 NGKTLTLS
-476 PLIKANQISYQVKS
+476 PLIKANQITYQVKS
-490 EKAADVD
+490 EKAADID

-517 RRGNRGTVVVGLK
+517 RRGSRGTVVVSLK
-530 RGQNTVTVGYKASP
+530 RGQNTITAGYKASP
-544 VFYLG
+544 VFYLS

-562 YLVKFKAKYAQ
+562 YLVKFKAKYV

>member
-1 MDVKNNLHNNKS
+1 MDVKNNLHNNGES

-39 SKAIFAVS
+39 TKAIFAFS

-53 ARVEEIY
+53 SRVEEIY

-82 ASFLFYPCI
+82 ASFLFYPYI
-91 FLYPWAFLRFILSP
+91 FFYPWAFLRFVLSP

-118 ATATI
+118 ATAAI
-123 SYFSMKA
+123 SYFSMKS

-138 FIFSLVYTFAPYRLY
+138 FIFSLLYTFAPYRLY
-153 LGEAVF
+153 LGGAVF

-183 KKWYLLAISGALVAY
+183 RKWYLLAIGGALVAY

-207 LQFAVILFI
+207 LEFAVILFI

-225 SKDRIKSL
+225 SKDRIMSL
-233 LLSAGVCVF
+233 LLAAGVCVL
-242 LVLPVIVPFFTDF
+242 LVLPVIVPFFSDF
-255 IGQGLFSAYPGIVY
+255 IGQGLSSAKPGISY
-269 TMAMGPRNLLLNPF
+269 TMEPLYLLLNSF
-283 SAPQNS
+283 SAQKG
-289 WNLSFMLM
+289 WKLSFMLM
-297 LTILTA
+297 LTIFTA

-321 ACFLTTRYFPWKLTA
+321 ACFLATRYFPWKLTA
-336 GTPFEMVQLPV
+336 GTPFEMVQMTA

-363 GSSSVLE
+363 GSDDVLE
-370 EHVTGR
+370 EHVAGR
-376 KKLALSCSLAVF
+376 KKLTLSCSLAVF
-388 MALFSLSSLSVYRD
+388 MALFSLSSLSVYWD

-407 QDMPKTSANS
+407 QDMPKTTANS

-426 RDYNYYN
+426 RNYNYYN

-444 DYMPKSSLTSVQ
+444 DYMPKSSLTSLQ

-468 NGKTLILS
+468 NGKTLTLS
-476 PLIKANQISYQVKS
+476 PLIKANQITYQVKS

-544 VFYLG
+544 VFYLS
-549 IVISILSWLALLI
+549 IVISIFSWLALLI
-562 YLVKFKAKYAQ
+562 YLVKFRTK

>member
-153 LGEAVF
+153 LGGAVF

-207 LQFAVILFI
+207 LEFAVILFI

-255 IGQGLFSAYPGIVY
+255 IGQGLSSAKPSISY
-269 TMAMGPRNLLLNPF
+269 TMGPRYLLLNSF
-283 SAPQNS
+283 SAQKG
-289 WNLSFMLM
+289 WKLSFMLM

-303 WAFIKSRR
+303 WAFIKRRR

-336 GTPFEMVQLPV
+336 GTPFEMVQLTA

-354 LFLTILFAL
+354 LFLTILLPWA
-363 GSSSVLE
+363 
-370 EHVTGR
+370 
-376 KKLALSCSLAVF
+376 AAAC
-388 MALFSLSSLSVYRD
+388 
-402 TLKHV
+402 
-407 QDMPKTSANS
+407 
-417 TQPAPFKRL
+417 L
-426 RDYNYYN
+426 RR
-433 QFNYKILFGAF
+433 
-444 DYMPKSSLTSVQ
+444 M
-456 KQNSLLMHQAYL
+456 
-468 NGKTLILS
+468 
-476 PLIKANQISYQVKS
+476 
-490 EKAADVD
+490 
-497 LPVIAYKHTTVSVNG
+497 
-512 QKHAF
+512 
-517 RRGNRGTVVVGLK
+517 
-530 RGQNTVTVGYKASP
+530 
-544 VFYLG
+544 
-549 IVISILSWLALLI
+549 
-562 YLVKFKAKYAQ
+562 

>member
-1 MDVKNNLHNNKS
+1 MDVKNNLHTNSEN

-39 SKAIFAVS
+39 SKAIFAFS

-82 ASFLFYPCI
+82 ASFLFYPYI
-91 FLYPWAFLRFILSP
+91 FFYPWAFLRFILSP

-118 ATATI
+118 ATAAI
-123 SYFSMKA
+123 SFFSMKA
-130 YSKKSLAS
+130 YSQKSLAS

-153 LGEAVF
+153 LGGAVF

-183 KKWYLLAISGALVAY
+183 KKWYLLAIGGALVAY

-207 LQFAVILFI
+207 LEFAAILFV

-233 LLSAGVCVF
+233 LLAAGTCVL

-255 IGQGLFSAYPGIVY
+255 IGQGLSSAKPGISY
-269 TMAMGPRNLLLNPF
+269 TMEPLYLLLNSF
-283 SAPQNS
+283 SAQKG
-289 WNLSFMLM
+289 WKLSFMLM
-297 LTILTA
+297 LTIFTA
-303 WAFIKSRR
+303 WAFIKSQR

-336 GTPFEMVQLPV
+336 GTPFEMVQLTA

-363 GSSSVLE
+363 GSNDILE
-370 EHVTGR
+370 EYVAGR
-376 KKLALSCSLAVF
+376 KKLALGCSLAVF

-402 TLKHV
+402 ILKHV

-426 RDYNYYN
+426 RDYNYHN

-444 DYMPKSSLTSVQ
+444 DYMPKSSLTSLQ

-468 NGKTLILS
+468 NGKTLTLS
-476 PLIKANQISYQVKS
+476 PLIKANQITYQVKS
-490 EKAADVD
+490 EKSADVD

-517 RRGNRGTVVVGLK
+517 RRGSRGTVVVSLK
-530 RGQNTVTVGYKASP
+530 RGQNTITAGYKASP
-544 VFYLG
+544 VFYLS
-549 IVISILSWLALLI
+549 IVISILSWLVLLI
-562 YLVKFKAKYAQ
+562 YLVKFKAKYA

>member
-1 MDVKNNLHNNKS
+1 MDVKNNFHNNGES

-39 SKAIFAVS
+39 TKAIFAFS

-53 ARVEEIY
+53 SRVEEIY

-82 ASFLFYPCI
+82 ASFLFYPYI
-91 FLYPWAFLRFILSP
+91 FFYPWAFLRFVLSP

-118 ATATI
+118 ATAAI
-123 SYFSMKA
+123 SYFSMKL

-153 LGEAVF
+153 LGGAVF

-183 KKWYLLAISGALVAY
+183 KKWYLLAIGGVLVAY

-207 LQFAVILFI
+207 LEFAVILFI

-233 LLSAGVCVF
+233 LLAAGVCVL

-255 IGQGLFSAYPGIVY
+255 IGQGLSSAKPGISY
-269 TMAMGPRNLLLNPF
+269 TMEPLYLLLNSF
-283 SAPQNS
+283 SAQKG
-289 WNLSFMLM
+289 WKLSFMLM
-297 LTILTA
+297 LTIFTA

-321 ACFLTTRYFPWKLTA
+321 ACFLATRYFPWKLTA
-336 GTPFEMVQLPV
+336 GTPFEMVQLTV

-363 GSSSVLE
+363 GSDDVLE
-370 EHVTGR
+370 EHVSGR
-376 KKLALSCSLAVF
+376 KKLTLSCSLAVF
-388 MALFSLSSLSVYRD
+388 MALFSLSSLSVYWD
-402 TLKHV
+402 TLQHV
-407 QDMPKTSANS
+407 QDMPKTTANS

-426 RDYNYYN
+426 RNYNYYN

-444 DYMPKSSLTSVQ
+444 DYMPKSSLTSLQ

-468 NGKTLILS
+468 NGKTLTLS
-476 PLIKANQISYQVKS
+476 PLIKANQITYQVKS
-490 EKAADVD
+490 EKTADVD
-497 LPVIAYKHTTVSVNG
+497 LPVIAYKHTIVSVNG

-530 RGQNTVTVGYKASP
+530 RGQNTITASYKASP
-544 VFYLG
+544 VFYLS
-549 IVISILSWLALLI
+549 IIISIFSWLALLI
-562 YLVKFKAKYAQ
+562 YLVKFRTK

>member
-1 MDVKNNLHNNKS
+1 MDVKNNLHTNSEN

-39 SKAIFAVS
+39 SKAIFAFS

-82 ASFLFYPCI
+82 ASFLFYPYI
-91 FLYPWAFLRFILSP
+91 FFYPWAFLRFILSP

-118 ATATI
+118 ATAAI
-123 SYFSMKA
+123 SFFSMKA
-130 YSKKSLAS
+130 YSQKSLAS

-153 LGEAVF
+153 LGGAVF

-177 VLWGDK
+177 VLWGNK
-183 KKWYLLAISGALVAY
+183 KKWYLLAIGGALVAY

-207 LQFAVILFI
+207 LEFAAILFV

-233 LLSAGVCVF
+233 LLAAGTCVL

-255 IGQGLFSAYPGIVY
+255 IGQGLSSAKPGISY
-269 TMAMGPRNLLLNPF
+269 TMEPRYLLLNSF
-283 SAPQNS
+283 SAQKG
-289 WNLSFMLM
+289 WKLSFMLM
-297 LTILTA
+297 LTIFTA
-303 WAFIKSRR
+303 WAFIKSQR

-336 GTPFEMVQLPV
+336 GTPFEMVQLTA

-363 GSSSVLE
+363 GSNDILE
-370 EHVTGR
+370 EHVAGR

-402 TLKHV
+402 ILKHV

-426 RDYNYYN
+426 RDYNYHN

-444 DYMPKSSLTSVQ
+444 DYMPKSSLTSLQ

-468 NGKTLILS
+468 NGKTLTLS
-476 PLIKANQISYQVKS
+476 PLIKANQITYQVKS

-517 RRGNRGTVVVGLK
+517 RRGSRGTVVVSLK
-530 RGQNTVTVGYKASP
+530 RGQNTITAGYKASP
-544 VFYLG
+544 VFYLS
-549 IVISILSWLALLI
+549 IVISILSWLVLLI
-562 YLVKFKAKYAQ
+562 YLVKFKAKYA

>member
-1 MDVKNNLHNNKS
+1 MDVKNNLHNNGES

-39 SKAIFAVS
+39 TKAIFAFS

-53 ARVEEIY
+53 SRVEEIY

-82 ASFLFYPCI
+82 ASFLFYPYI
-91 FLYPWAFLRFILSP
+91 FFYPWAFLRFVLSP

-118 ATATI
+118 ATAAI
-123 SYFSMKA
+123 SYFSMKS

-153 LGEAVF
+153 LGGAVF

-183 KKWYLLAISGALVAY
+183 KKWYLLAIGGALVAY

-207 LQFAVILFI
+207 LEFAVILFI

-233 LLSAGVCVF
+233 LLAAGVCVL

-255 IGQGLFSAYPGIVY
+255 IGQGLSSAKPGISY
-269 TMAMGPRNLLLNPF
+269 TMEPLYLLLNSF
-283 SAPQNS
+283 SAQKG
-289 WNLSFMLM
+289 WKLSFMLM
-297 LTILTA
+297 LTIFTA

-321 ACFLTTRYFPWKLTA
+321 ACFLATRYFPWKLTA
-336 GTPFEMVQLPV
+336 GTPFEMVQLTA

-363 GSSSVLE
+363 GSDDVLE
-370 EHVTGR
+370 EHVAGR

-388 MALFSLSSLSVYRD
+388 MALFSLSSLSVYWD
-402 TLKHV
+402 TLQHV
-407 QDMPKTSANS
+407 QDMPKTTANS

-426 RDYNYYN
+426 RNYNYYN

-444 DYMPKSSLTSVQ
+444 DYMPKSSLTSLQ

-468 NGKTLILS
+468 NGKTLTLS
-476 PLIKANQISYQVKS
+476 PLIKANQITYQVKS

-530 RGQNTVTVGYKASP
+530 RGQNTITVGYKASP
-544 VFYLG
+544 VFYLS
-549 IVISILSWLALLI
+549 IVISIFSWLALLI
-562 YLVKFKAKYAQ
+562 YLVKFRTK

>member
-1 MDVKNNLHNNKS
+1 MDVKNNLHNNGES

-39 SKAIFAVS
+39 TKAIFAFS

-53 ARVEEIY
+53 SRVEEIY

-82 ASFLFYPCI
+82 ASFLFYPYI
-91 FLYPWAFLRFILSP
+91 FFYPWAFLRFVLSP

-118 ATATI
+118 ATAAI
-123 SYFSMKA
+123 SYFSMKL
-130 YSKKSLAS
+130 YSKKSLAG

-153 LGEAVF
+153 LGGAVF

-183 KKWYLLAISGALVAY
+183 KKWYLLAIGGVLVAY

-207 LQFAVILFI
+207 LEFAVILFI

-225 SKDRIKSL
+225 SKDRIMSL
-233 LLSAGVCVF
+233 LLAAGVCVL

-255 IGQGLFSAYPGIVY
+255 IGQGLSSAKPGISY
-269 TMAMGPRNLLLNPF
+269 TMEPLYLLLNSF
-283 SAPQNS
+283 SAQKG
-289 WNLSFMLM
+289 WKLSFMLM
-297 LTILTA
+297 LTIFTA

-321 ACFLTTRYFPWKLTA
+321 ACFLATRYFPWKLTA
-336 GTPFEMVQLPV
+336 GTPFEMVQLTV

-363 GSSSVLE
+363 GSDDVLE
-370 EHVTGR
+370 EHVSGR

-388 MALFSLSSLSVYRD
+388 MALFSLSSLSVYWD
-402 TLKHV
+402 TLQHV
-407 QDMPKTSANS
+407 QDMPKTTANS

-426 RDYNYYN
+426 RNYNYYN

-444 DYMPKSSLTSVQ
+444 DYMPKSSLTSLQ

-468 NGKTLILS
+468 NGKTLTLS
-476 PLIKANQISYQVKS
+476 PLIKANQITYQVKS

-530 RGQNTVTVGYKASP
+530 RGQNTITVGYKASP
-544 VFYLG
+544 VFYL
-549 IVISILSWLALLI
+549 SIIFSIFSWLALLI
-562 YLVKFKAKYAQ
+562 YLVKFRTK